1 MSGETGLSVLR
12 SRAQCDGTAVATS
25 SGFRRTDENAASA
38 HRTDSAALRIRTDTT
53 IPGTAEATASPS
65 KAAPIT
71 AQVVQALTSGK
82 TPRMAAQDLGL
93 PLDFVNLV
101 IEQARIS
108 GDIDFFELR
117 TENCTVG
124 GACQPDPESMVC
136 ASCPILPPSIR
147 KQQSPLGKLR
157 RVISS
162 HRLRKRQPAKV

>member
-1 MSGETGLSVLR
+1 MN
-12 SRAQCDGTAVATS
+12 TS
-25 SGFRRTDENAASA
+25 NGFRHTETTKTEPTKTERTPVNRKDAP
-38 HRTDSAALRIRTDTT
+38 T
-53 IPGTAEATASPS
+53 ISEI
-65 KAAPIT
+65 PIT
-71 AQVVQALTSGK
+71 AQVVQALVSGK

-117 TENCTVG
+117 TENCTAG
-124 GACQPDPESMVC
+124 SACQPDPESMVC

-162 HRLRKRQPAKV
+162 HRLRKGQPAKV

>member
-1 MSGETGLSVLR
+1 VR
-12 SRAQCDGTAVATS
+12 
-25 SGFRRTDENAASA
+25 
-38 HRTDSAALRIRTDTT
+38 RTDSADSRLRNDKT
-53 IPGTAEATASPS
+53 IPGTAKATASPS
-65 KAAPIT
+65 EATPIT
-71 AQVVQALTSGK
+71 AQVVQALVSGK
-82 TPRMAAQDLGL
+82 TPRIAAQDLGL

-117 TENCTVG
+117 TENCTAG

-162 HRLRKRQPAKV
+162 HRLRKSQPAKV

>member
-1 MSGETGLSVLR
+1 MNTANEFRHTETTKTEL
-12 SRAQCDGTAVATS
+12 TKTE
-25 SGFRRTDENAASA
+25 RTPVNRKDAP
-38 HRTDSAALRIRTDTT
+38 T
-53 IPGTAEATASPS
+53 IPEI
-65 KAAPIT
+65 PIT
-71 AQVVQALTSGK
+71 AQVVQALVSGK
-82 TPRMAAQDLGL
+82 TPRIAAQDLGL

-117 TENCTVG
+117 TENCTAG

-162 HRLRKRQPAKV
+162 HRLRKSQPAQV

>member
-1 MSGETGLSVLR
+1 MN
-12 SRAQCDGTAVATS
+12 TS
-25 SGFRRTDENAASA
+25 NGFRHT
-38 HRTDSAALRIRTDTT
+38 
-53 IPGTAEATASPS
+53 EATKTELTKIERTPVNCKDAPTISEI
-65 KAAPIT
+65 PIT
-71 AQVVQALTSGK
+71 AQVVQALVSGK
-82 TPRMAAQDLGL
+82 TPRIAAQDLGL

-117 TENCTVG
+117 TENCTAG

-162 HRLRKRQPAKV
+162 HRLRKSQQAKV